1 MNYNSVE
8 EIFES
13 IDGARERLETSV
25 REVAEGRDT
34 FRAAPDRWCVA
45 EIVEHLSI
53 VEANVVKLCE
63 KLLEK
68 AEGEGRTRREGAPF
82 APVSL
87 DEFAERARQ
96 KFTAPEQIAPTG
108 SRPLS
113 DSLAALRSSREAL
126 RALRPRIERVDGTA
140 LRFPHPAFGPINLYQ
155 WLLFVGGHEQR
166 HLAQIETVK
175 QSMNTQAEAAS

>member
-13 IDGARERLETSV
+13 IDGTRARLETSV

-34 FRAAPDRWCVA
+34 FRAAADRWCVA

-53 VEANVVKLCE
+53 VEGNVLKLCE

-68 AEGEGRTRREGAPF
+68 AEAEGRAREEGASF

-87 DEFAERARQ
+87 DEFADRARQ

-108 SRPLS
+108 SRPLT
-113 DSLAALRSSREAL
+113 DSLDALRSSREAL
-126 RALRPRIERVDGTA
+126 RALRPRIERADGAA

-155 WLLFVGGHEQR
+155 WLLFVGAHEQR
-166 HLAQIETVK
+166 HLAQIEAVK
-175 QSMNTQAEAAS
+175 QAMNTQAEAAG

>member
-1 MNYNSVE
+1 MNYNSVG
-8 EIFES
+8 EIFEN
-13 IDGARERLETSV
+13 IDGTRARLETSV
-25 REVAEGRDT
+25 REVAEGHDR

-68 AEGEGRTRREGAPF
+68 AEAEGHTRREDAPF

-96 KFTAPEQIAPTG
+96 KFTAPEQIAPSG
-108 SRPLS
+108 SHSLT
-113 DSLAALRSSREAL
+113 DSLDALRSSREAL
-126 RALRPRIERVDGTA
+126 RALPPRIERADGTA
-140 LRFPHPAFGPINLYQ
+140 LRVPHPAFGPINLYQ
-155 WLLFVGGHEQR
+155 SLLFVGGHEQR
-166 HLAQIETVK
+166 HLAQIEAVK
-175 QSMNTQAEAAS
+175 QAMNTQVGAS